1 MVADLG
7 MSSIHT
13 AIEFAIEDDAAS
25 DSRSDGYIH
34 QPRLV
39 LPRAPSPLRESR
51 RVGVVLQRNLHLEDA
66 REIFDGIPASPLG
79 KEVNVSKTASER
91 IDRPGRSNAN
101 AAELYACG
109 CGNGTQHFRH

>member
-1 MVADLG
+1 MPPPIPVPTVTYTSLDL
-7 MSSIHT
+7 
-13 AIEFAIEDDAAS
+13 FF
-25 DSRSDGYIH
+25 
-34 QPRLV
+34 
-39 LPRAPSPLRESR
+39 
-51 RVGVVLQRNLHLEDA
+51 VGVVLQRNLHLEDA